1 MVLFFVFFGGRE
13 FVRVG
18 RGDCATDPS
27 STHPSTR
34 VRAWAP
40 NPRTYLAGDEHVGA
54 GGVEG
59 GVVDGVGV
67 RHAPEL
73 LLGLARVPQP
83 HLFFFVLV
91 FVVVRLGGS
100 SVVKP
105 ARHVYTRVCC
115 IQFTRA
121 MSVNQSTTVGE

>member
-83 HLFFFVLV
+83 HLFFFCVGV
-91 FVVVRLGGS
+91 CGGEIGGFE
-100 SVVKP
+100 
-105 ARHVYTRVCC
+105 CC
-115 IQFTRA
+115 QA
-121 MSVNQSTTVGE
+121 S